1 MKLRRIIFVLGSGIL
16 LLSITLW
23 GSDPRTDFE
32 TQLNNVIARLNH
44 EADADA
50 GAPLLLS
57 EVIQREY
64 GTGVGDLKWARDHA
78 VS

>member
-1 MKLRRIIFVLGSGIL
+1 MKFRRITLGLVVAIL
-16 LLSITLW
+16 LVSVALL
-23 GSDPRTDFE
+23 GSDPRIEFE

-44 EADADA
+44 EAEVDAA
-50 GAPLLLS
+50 APLLLS

-64 GTGVGDLKWARDHA
+64 GTGVSDLKWALDHS